1 MDVVKSLNDAALFSK
16 SLDVR
21 AVKERLSVLITAFQ
35 ANDLQK
41 KFRSGTEEDYNKME
55 QLLQEILTLVKSAD
69 ETRQQKSK
77 AHAEQMA
84 MRKRTAAFMVSAG
97 EHGRKKGEQ
106 EAPDDVSVLSD
117 DEDAMN
123 DWLSANGGD
132 IQDWQEEVR
141 LRRAEKAA
149 TVPQMSEE
157 RKFKSSRA
165 MRKDKE
171 AESDIMWM
179 NFMKEQDEKKLKF
192 KEQQAA
198 DAKEIELKKLDIE
211 RERIAV
217 EKLKWQAILG
227 RGSNNNFFDL

>member
-1 MDVVKSLNDAALFSK
+1 
-16 SLDVR
+16 
-21 AVKERLSVLITAFQ
+21 
-35 ANDLQK
+35 
-41 KFRSGTEEDYNKME
+41 
-55 QLLQEILTLVKSAD
+55 
-69 ETRQQKSK
+69 
-77 AHAEQMA
+77 MA

-157 RKFKSSRA
+157 RKFKSYVA
-165 MRKDKE
+165 
-171 AESDIMWM
+171 
-179 NFMKEQDEKKLKF
+179 
-192 KEQQAA
+192 
-198 DAKEIELKKLDIE
+198 ELKT
-211 RERIAV
+211 AV
-217 EKLKWQAILG
+217 ERYFSGDTTSLT
-227 RGSNNNFFDL
+227 